1 MAMRNTMQTVADMA
15 ANADAAAPMMNN
27 GAFTAEVALLFN
39 QFAQFVTNVDTEAF
53 AAGVAAVTGA
63 IQSNHS
69 PQPLQPQ
76 SSANTTSSAD
86 LTVRFTV
93 HPSPRAVPSATRA
106 SIAMSLLIHFHCSG
120 PPGHSSSH

>member
-1 MAMRNTMQTVADMA
+1 MRQTMQIVADMA
-15 ANADAAAPMMNN
+15 AKTDAAAPLNN
-27 GAFTAEVALLFN
+27 GTFTAHVSLLFN
-39 QFAQFVTNVDTEAF
+39 QFAQYVTNVDTEAF
-53 AAGVAAVTGA
+53 AAGVAAMTGA
-63 IQSNHS
+63 IQTNHS

-86 LTVRFTV
+86 LTVRFAV
-93 HPSPRAVPSATRA
+93 HPSPRAVPSADRA